1 MVELNLME
9 EGHCEARC
17 QFAEDSR
24 TDVKSN
30 SGSSPEEK
38 ILLQHHTI
46 LDRHMVSGKDALSQ
60 A

>member
-1 MVELNLME
+1 ME